1 MFKNHS
7 SSITHKH
14 QASITLYK
22 ITWLEKKVTNLDP
35 PHKKK
40 RLFKSKRQKGTSK
53 NPKNS
58 IFKEK
63 KYELYINFGEM
74 NR

>member
-40 RLFKSKRQKGTSK
+40 DSSNHKDKRVPQKILKIQFLRKK
-53 NPKNS
+53 NMNFTL
-58 IFKEK
+58 ILEK
-63 KYELYINFGEM
+63 
-74 NR
+74 